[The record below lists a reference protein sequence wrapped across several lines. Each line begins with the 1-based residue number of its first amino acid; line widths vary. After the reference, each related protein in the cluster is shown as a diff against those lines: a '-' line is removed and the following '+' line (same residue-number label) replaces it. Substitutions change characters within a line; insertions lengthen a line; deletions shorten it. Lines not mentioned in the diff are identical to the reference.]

1 MSAFKW
7 FVVLTVT
14 FFELELL
21 LNLGRRA
28 RRVREA
34 ENKQAAFKKALVGIG
49 GTVFEFTLCVLVVIF
64 RWTSSVTCMIGTPAW
79 CASVQDTPILRP
91 AGGPPRTR

>member
-7 FVVLTVT
+7 FVVLTAA
-14 FFELELL
+14 FFALELL
-21 LNLGRRA
+21 LNVGRRA

-49 GTVFEFTLCVLVVIF
+49 GTVFEFTLYVLVVIF
-64 RWTSSVTCMIGTPAW
+64 MWASSVTCRIGTLAW
-79 CASVQDTPILRP
+79 CASVQGTPVLSP